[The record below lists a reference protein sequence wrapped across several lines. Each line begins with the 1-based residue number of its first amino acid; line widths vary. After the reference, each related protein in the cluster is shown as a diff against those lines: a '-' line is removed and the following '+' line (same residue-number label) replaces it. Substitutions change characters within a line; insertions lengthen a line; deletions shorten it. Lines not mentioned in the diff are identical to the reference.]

1 MRKWIIAGSVV
12 LVLCL
17 ILVVVVLNLN
27 TLINRNKD
35 YLLEQAQQAL
45 GRQVSVGDVGVT
57 LWGGLGVRLNNFA
70 MADDPAFSP
79 GEFVRARDLQLN
91 VRLLPLLRRD
101 LEVKRMILHEP
112 VIQIIR
118 DKQGRFNFSTIGAPE
133 KEKETVAKEEKKPAE
148 ERLPPALLVSLVDI
162 SGGEIHYLDR
172 ATGADIRARQID
184 FRVRDLDRDRPFDA
198 QLTTA
203 LFSDKQNV
211 KLDARI
217 GPLGQE
223 LDIAKIPLDGRIT
236 VDPLDFTQ
244 LQTAL
249 PAIKAALPKDLN
261 LSGIVSIK
269 DLRLTGNL
277 NDIAVKGNVD
287 GTAAAVNY
295 GKTFHKPSGT
305 PLVLSTDARYA
316 NQVVRF
322 GETRVQLHNMQST
335 AKGDLA
341 LKEVPVANL
350 ALSSNRFS
358 LAGWD
363 KLIPALQ
370 GYELSGELEATT
382 TLKGKIGQGAVP
394 QIQGTLN
401 LADVSAR
408 PPQFPQPIRD
418 LDTTIIFTGRRAD
431 IKDTTLSLG
440 ASKISLAAQIDQFT
454 PFSLSYKVST
464 PELRPADFQA
474 GLPAER
480 KADVIRDL
488 SSAGSLRTKNGSV
501 TFQGNLASGHGRLY
515 QIDYKS
521 LSTQVTLENQVANL
535 RNLRL
540 NALNGSLQIDGTYAY
555 APPKPQFSLT
565 SNLQGIDLAELY
577 RSLQP
582 KGARDIEGRLNANM
596 KVAGNGS
603 QWQEIKPTLR
613 GQGQAEVV
621 DGALLN
627 VNIAEQVLTSATG
640 IPGLTALISP
650 EIREKY
656 PETFQAKDTR
666 FKVLKGLFNLADAR
680 LNVKDLQIAAADY
693 GVQGN
698 GWVDFEK
705 QVDFQARLTLSQR
718 LSADLARS
726 VREITYLFNPQNQF
740 ELPFALTGTLPNVR
754 PRPDTGYVSRMIERG
769 LVRRGAEELQRRFFG
784 QKEPAPSTEPG
795 SQPPPD
801 EKTER
806 QTRPEDLL
814 RKGLEQLFRR

>member
-12 LVLCL
+12 LVLC
-17 ILVVVVLNLN
+17 VVFIVVLLNLN
-27 TLINRNKD
+27 ALINRNKD

-45 GRQVSVGDVGVT
+45 GRRVSVGDVGVS

-91 VRLLPLLRRD
+91 VRLLPLLRRN
-101 LEVKRMILHEP
+101 LEVKRVILHQP
-112 VIQIIR
+112 VIQVIR
-118 DKQGRFNFSTIGAPE
+118 DKQGRFNFSTIGA
-133 KEKETVAKEEKKPAE
+133 VREKKPREKIEKE
-148 ERLPPALLVSLVDI
+148 ERPPEEKLPPALLVSLVDI
-162 SGGEIHYLDR
+162 SGGEVHYLDR

-198 QLTTA
+198 QLATA
-203 LFSDKQNV
+203 LFADKQNV
-211 KLDARI
+211 KLNARI
-217 GPLGQE
+217 GPLGHE
-223 LDIAKIPLDGRIT
+223 FDLGKIPLDGTIT

-249 PAIKAALPKDLN
+249 PTIKAALPKDVN
-261 LSGIVSIK
+261 LAGIVRIR
-269 DLRLTGNL
+269 DLQLRGNL
-277 NDIAVKGNVD
+277 NDVTVKGNVD

-295 GKTFHKPSGT
+295 GKTLHKPSGT
-305 PLVLSTDARYA
+305 PLVLTTDARYA
-316 NQVVRF
+316 NQAMRF
-322 GETRVQLHNMQST
+322 GDTKLQFHNMQST
-335 AKGDLA
+335 VKGDLA
-341 LKEVPVANL
+341 LKDAPVANL
-350 ALSSNRFS
+350 TVSTNRFS
-358 LAGWD
+358 LDGWD
-363 KLIPALQ
+363 KLVPALQ
-370 GYELSGELEATT
+370 GYALSGELEANATV
-382 TLKGKIGQGAVP
+382 KGKIGQGAVP
-394 QIQGTLN
+394 QIQGMVN
-401 LADVSAR
+401 LARVSAK

-418 LDTTIIFTGRRAD
+418 LDTTIVFTGKRAD
-431 IKDTTLSLG
+431 IKDMTLSLG
-440 ASKISLAAQIDQFT
+440 ASKISLAAEIDQFA
-454 PFSLSYKVST
+454 PFTLSYKIST
-464 PELRPADFQA
+464 PELRPADFQS

-501 TFQGNLASGHGRLY
+501 TFQGNLSSANGRLY

-540 NALNGSLQIDGTYAY
+540 NALSGSMQVDGTYSY
-555 APPKPQFSLT
+555 AQPQPQFSVS
-565 SNLQGIDLAELY
+565 SNLQGINLSELY
-577 RSLQP
+577 RSLDP
-582 KGARDIEGRLNANM
+582 KAAHDIEGRLNANM
-596 KVAGNGS
+596 KVAGNGN

-613 GQGQAEVV
+613 GQGNAEVL

-627 VNIAEQVLTSATG
+627 VNIAERVLTSATG

-666 FKVLKGLFNLADAR
+666 FKVMKGLFNIAEAR
-680 LNVKDLQIAAADY
+680 FNVKDLQIAAADY
-693 GVQGN
+693 GLQGN
-698 GWVDFEK
+698 GWVDFDK

-726 VREITYLFNPQNQF
+726 VREITYLLNPQNQF
-740 ELPFALTGTLPNVR
+740 ELPFALTGILPNVK
-754 PRPDTGYVSRMIERG
+754 PRPDTGYVSKMIERG

-784 QKEPAPSTEPG
+784 KKETPPATEPG
-795 SQPPPD
+795 VQPPAE
-801 EKTER
+801 EK
-806 QTRPEDLL
+806 TRPEDLI